1 MRRLLLHILLLGGIV
16 ALGGVQRAAAQYY
29 SWGSDAATLRWES
42 LRTPDVRVI
51 YPDTARSL
59 ARRTMFYIETV
70 HPEIGW
76 GFRHGPLRIPFVLH
90 PENFQSNGLV
100 MWLPKR
106 VDFLTTPAIEGY
118 SMPWIKQLVAHE
130 YRHAVQYNNI
140 NRGLIRC
147 ASWLLGQQGSVIG
160 LLFMPVWSIEGDAV
174 LSETS
179 MSSFGR
185 GLQPRF
191 TLEYRAM
198 GNFVGERRNPDKWF
212 CGSYR
217 DVVPDHY
224 QLGYQI
230 NSYAYNRYGEN
241 IWNKVVRYSVRNP
254 YLIFANTV
262 ALRKFYGTSERWL
275 FRETFVDLINY
286 WASLPQLPDSAEPM
300 TDLDPKNYT
309 TYRWPLPLDDSTVLA
324 LRSDY
329 DHPDRFVRIDRRT
342 GHEKR
347 VAYTGAV
354 STRPTLAG
362 GRVWWTEYRRS
373 LLFDQR
379 VHSQLCYMD
388 LDEGRPRT
396 WRGARSALYPVVVGD
411 SLPAWVEYRPDGVYT
426 IVRTDA
432 RDGVA
437 PHRLELPAGQ
447 EIHGLAWDDRTEALY
462 VLVTDDSG
470 MWPGRVGATGIEPLR
485 DGAYVTLSDLRADD
499 GVLYFG
505 SIASGR
511 DEVHALDLTSGVE
524 RRLTTSTYG
533 SFSPAPDGPGRV
545 LVTNYAR
552 HGFRVATQ
560 RIDSA
565 RIDTVAF
572 ARLPRNVVN
581 PPRPV
586 QPRTINLDTVRFT
599 PADSAA
605 SYERHKARRYRRG
618 LTLVKPHSWM
628 PVALDPFALFEEQ
641 GVWFNLGATLLS
653 QNLLSNAEGFVAYG
667 WNRSE
672 GSLIRGRFR
681 YTGLGVQFD
690 INGSYGGNQ
699 VVYALAQ
706 TDPETG
712 VEQYQKIP
720 SIDRYWSV
728 GATATLPLYLQR
740 GYHTRQLSFSAG
752 WNYSNGM
759 VARVDELR
767 FDSHTGLVSNLENV
781 GFNEGLHRLTFG
793 VGWSDF
799 VRSAHRD
806 LTSPWGYVLRGYYVL
821 NPVNRNFSD
830 LVSAYGRVYTPGLL
844 PHHSFSLAAIYQ
856 TSIGG
861 YRLPSGRAFLSYQSS
876 QLLPR
881 GVNASEVRSDHYTGV
896 SLDYLFPVGYPEGG
910 ISGVV
915 YVKRISINL
924 GGDFAQFRRA
934 DALEALHGKW
944 QRIWSLG
951 GDVIV
956 DVNFFRQPASGT
968 TSLKFSIYKPTQG
981 SVWFGVG
988 VGMPF

>member
-1 MRRLLLHILLLGGIV
+1 MRRLIPILCAV
-16 ALGGVQRAAAQYY
+16 WALCAVQRAEAQYY

-51 YPDTARSL
+51 YPDTARDL
-59 ARRTMFYIETV
+59 AHKTLFYIEQVRPTV
-70 HPEIGW
+70 GW
-76 GFRHGPLRIPFVLH
+76 GFRHGPLRIPFIVH
-90 PENFQSNGLV
+90 PENFRSNGLV

-106 VDFLTTPAIEGY
+106 VDFLSTPATDGY

-160 LLFMPVWSIEGDAV
+160 LLFMPVWAMEGDAV
-174 LSETS
+174 LTETS

-198 GNFVGERRNPDKWF
+198 GNFAGELKNPDKWF

-217 DVVPDHY
+217 DMVPDHY

-241 IWNKVVRYSVRNP
+241 IWDKVVWYSVRNP
-254 YLIFANTV
+254 YLIFSNTI
-262 ALRKFYGTSERWL
+262 ALRKYYDTSERWL
-275 FRETFVDLINY
+275 FRETFVDLANF
-286 WASLPQLPDSAEPM
+286 WASQPQLPDSAEPINR
-300 TDLDPKNYT
+300 LEEKNYT
-309 TYRWPLPLDDSTVLA
+309 TYKWPLPIDDSTVLA

-329 DHPDRFVRIDRRT
+329 DLPERFVRIDRRT
-342 GHEKR
+342 GREEL
-347 VAYTGAV
+347 VAFTGSL
-354 STRPTLAG
+354 STRPTLGG

-396 WRGARSALYPVVVGD
+396 WRGVQRALYPVAVGD
-411 SLPAWVEYRPDGVYT
+411 SLAAWVEYRPDGIYT
-426 IVRTDA
+426 VVRTDGP
-432 RDGVA
+432 DGSER
-437 PHRLELPAGQ
+437 RLDLEPGI
-447 EIHGLAWDDRTEALY
+447 EIHGMDWDNRTEALY

-470 MWPGRVGATGIEPLR
+470 MWPARVGEQGLEPLR
-485 DGAYVTLSDLRADD
+485 EGAYVTLSDLRAAD
-499 GVLYFG
+499 GKLYFG

-511 DEVHALDLTSGVE
+511 DEVHVLDIATGVE
-524 RRLTTSTYG
+524 RRVTTSTYG
-533 SFSPAPDGPGRV
+533 SFTPAPDGVERV
-545 LVTNYAR
+545 LVANYTK
-552 HGFRVATQ
+552 HGYRVASQ
-560 RIDSA
+560 RLDPEA
-565 RIDTVAF
+565 DTVAF

-599 PADSAA
+599 ASDSVVM
-605 SYERHKARRYRRG
+605 RQQHKPRRYRRA
-618 LTLVKPHSWM
+618 LTLFNTHSWL
-628 PVALDPFALFEEQ
+628 PVALDPFGLFEEQ
-641 GVWFNLGATLLS
+641 SVWFNLGATLMS

-667 WNRSE
+667 WNHRE
-672 GSLIRGRFR
+672 GSLVRGRFR

-712 VEQYQKIP
+712 VEQYQRIP
-720 SIDRYWSV
+720 SIDRYWAV
-728 GATATLPLYLQR
+728 GATATLPLYMQR
-740 GYHTRQLSFSAG
+740 GYHTRQLSLSVG

-759 VARVDELR
+759 VARVDEMR
-767 FDSHTGLVSNLENV
+767 FDSNTGLVTNLENV

-793 VGWSDF
+793 VGWSDA

-806 LTSPWGYVLRGYYVL
+806 LVSPWGYVVRGYYVF

-844 PHHSFSLAAIYQ
+844 PHHSFSLAAVYQ

-861 YRLPSGRAFLSYQSS
+861 YKLPSGRSFLSYQSS

-881 GVNASEVRSDHYTGV
+881 GVDASDVRSDHY
-896 SLDYLFPVGYPEGG
+896 SALSADYLFPLCYPEGG
-910 ISGVV
+910 LSGII
-915 YVKRISINL
+915 YFKRISFNL

-934 DALEALHGKW
+934 DPMREKW

-951 GDVIV
+951 GDVIF

-968 TSLKFSIYKPTQG
+968 SSIKISVYKPTNG
-981 SVWFGVG
+981 GVWFGAG
-988 VGMPF
+988 IGMPF